1 MDCIVDDQLWDPRG
15 LDRHQG
21 PVQLGPPVPES
32 FLAPDDLA
40 ELMVAA
46 HNP

>member
-1 MDCIVDDQLWDPRG
+1 MDCIVDDQLWDPGVWTDIRA
-15 LDRHQG
+15 LYSWE
-21 PVQLGPPVPES
+21 PPVPES